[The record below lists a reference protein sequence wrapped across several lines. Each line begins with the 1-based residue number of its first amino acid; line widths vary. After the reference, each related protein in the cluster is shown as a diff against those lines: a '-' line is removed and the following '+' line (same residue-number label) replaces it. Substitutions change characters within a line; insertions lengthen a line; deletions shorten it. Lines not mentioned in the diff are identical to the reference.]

1 MTFDSV
7 QTNGGVNVLHWTY
20 DPNNPDLDFLKAGD
34 TLTVTFTANVN
45 DGHSNIGSQA
55 LTITIAG
62 ADHSADM
69 SDFKVVS
76 GTSQN
81 DTFNNVGNNVTIFG
95 AGGHDTFVFNPQFG
109 NATIGDFDV
118 NNDAINIDHSLFA
131 TVNAFLQHAQLSSSG
146 LDTIITDAANDTIT
160 LKGVTV
166 AQLNAHQADFHI
178 I

>member
-1 MTFDSV
+1 M
-7 QTNGGVNVLHWTY
+7 
-20 DPNNPDLDFLKAGD
+20 
-34 TLTVTFTANVN
+34 
-45 DGHSNIGSQA
+45 
-55 LTITIAG
+55 
-62 ADHSADM
+62 
-69 SDFKVVS
+69 
-76 GTSQN
+76 
-81 DTFNNVGNNVTIFG
+81 
-95 AGGHDTFVFNPQFG
+95 FNPQFG